1 MSQCPSFDA
10 KKLPAERDITEKLI
24 IDRSREAWMRDQV
37 ISNSVATS
45 KKPTIVDA
53 DSVPTKS
60 MLAITS
66 TSEVMLQARI
76 CRVIAV

>member
-1 MSQCPSFDA
+1 MSQCPNFDA
-10 KKLPAERDITEKLI
+10 KKQPAERDITEKLI
-24 IDRSREAWMRDQV
+24 TDRSREAWMRDQV

-60 MLAITS
+60 ILAITS
-66 TSEVMLQARI
+66 ISEVMLQARI